1 MRRRVLAVMAM
12 VVLGA
17 AVFCSPLVAETGH
30 EGWLRYAPLDPAV
43 RARYDSLP
51 ANVVAMD
58 DSPVV
63 ASAQQELVRGVRGM
77 LGRTLR
83 ESNDPINEP
92 AILVGTYVSIR
103 RRFPY
108 MMLLF
113 GNGDSYDLVR
123 IKIEGCDCLV
133 IAGMTERGAL
143 YGTFALLSR
152 MARGEPLVGP
162 SPLEQ
167 PYNAI
172 RWIDQWDNLNGTIER
187 GYAGSS
193 IFFENGHVRA
203 DLARV
208 HEYGRLLASIG
219 INGCNI
225 NNVNS
230 DLHILDDAMIDEVAR
245 VAKEFRPWGIRI
257 SLAVDLSTPK
267 EAGGLD
273 TFDPLD
279 PKVAAWWRDKVET
292 IYGRIPDF
300 GGFTVKA
307 DSEGRLG
314 PSTYGRSPADA
325 ANVIARALKPH
336 GGIVFYR
343 AFVYNHHLDWNDL
356 KADRARAAADIFRPL
371 DGKFDDNV
379 VIQIKHGPID
389 FQVREPAS
397 PLFARL
403 RKTNEAIEL
412 QITQEYL
419 GQQKHMVYIPP
430 MWKGVLDFDMRVDG
444 GHTPVREI
452 VSGRTFHRP
461 TGGFVGV
468 ANVGMDE
475 NWLAHPLAMSNLYG
489 FGRLAWNPTLSTE
502 AIAREWTQLTFG
514 TDPLVDRTVP
524 SMLMSSWPTYESYTG
539 VLGLQTLTAIVGS
552 HYGPNVETA
561 ERNGW
566 GQWIRADNKGIGMD
580 RSVATGTGFAGQYPP
595 EVAKMYE
602 SVATTPENL
611 ILFFHH
617 LPYTYR
623 LHSGKTVAQ
632 YVYDVHYDGAA
643 RAAAYVDAWKKLEH
657 HIDDDRYQLVLS
669 LLQYQA
675 GHAIVWRDAICT
687 WFLRMSSIA
696 DQRGRVGH
704 DPDRVEAESMQLDG
718 YSVVQVDPA
727 EDASGGKG
735 VECRGDRCSASLKVD
750 RKPGW
755 YEVDVQYFDM
765 PNGDA
770 KFTLLVN
777 GQRIDSWTGNMR
789 LPARHLGGDSS
800 TRRWVHG
807 VALRPGDELRIE
819 GTPDRQDPAALDYV
833 EIRPQGGAPRAAEH
847 PSRSAG
853 KKKSP

>member
-1 MRRRVLAVMAM
+1 MVLVAVGTAIF
-12 VVLGA
+12 
-17 AVFCSPLVAETGH
+17 AVSLSAETGH
-30 EGWLRYAPLDPAV
+30 EGWLRYEPLAPA
-43 RARYDSLP
+43 ARERYASLP
-51 ANVVAMD
+51 AVAMVAG
-58 DSPVV
+58 DSPVL
-63 ASAQQELVRGVRGM
+63 ASAQDELVRGVRGM
-77 LGRTLR
+77 MGRTLR
-83 ESNDPINEP
+83 KSKDLPREP
-92 AILVGTYVSIR
+92 AVVFGTIASLHQIAPEVRLPADLPDDAYVLATRKING
-103 RRFPY
+103 FEC
-108 MMLLF
+108 LLIT
-113 GNGDSYDLVR
+113 G
-123 IKIEGCDCLV
+123 
-133 IAGMTERGAL
+133 ATERGVL

-152 MARGEPLVGP
+152 MARGESLAVPDVV
-162 SPLEQ
+162 EQ

-187 GYAGSS
+187 GYAGPS

-203 DLARV
+203 DLTRV
-208 HEYGRLLASIG
+208 HDYARLLASIG

-225 NNVNS
+225 NNVNA
-230 DLHILDDAMIDEVAR
+230 DLHVLDDAMIDEVAR
-245 VAKEFRPWGIRI
+245 VADAFRPWGIRI

-292 IYGRIPDF
+292 IYARIPDF

-314 PSTYGRSPADA
+314 PSTYGRTPADA

-397 PLFARL
+397 PLFAGL

-419 GQQKHMVYIPP
+419 GQQRHMVYIPP
-430 MWKGVLDFDMRVDG
+430 MWKEVLDFDMRVNG

-452 VSGRTFHRP
+452 VPGRTFHRP

-468 ANVGMDE
+468 ANVGLDE
-475 NWLAHPLAMSNLYG
+475 NWMSHPLAMSNLYG
-489 FGRLAWNPTLSTE
+489 FGRLAWRPTLKTD

-514 TDPLVDRTVP
+514 TDPLVDKTVP
-524 SMLMSSWPTYESYTG
+524 AMLMSSWPTYESYTG

-566 GQWIRADNKGIGMD
+566 GQWIRADHQGIGMD

-595 EVAKMYE
+595 DVAKMYE

-623 LHSGKTVAQ
+623 LRSGKTVVQ
-632 YVYDVHYDGAA
+632 YVYDAHYDGAA
-643 RAAAYVDAWKKLEH
+643 RVAAYVDEWKALEH
-657 HIDDDRYQLVLS
+657 HVDDDRYQLVLS

-675 GHAIVWRDAICT
+675 GHAVVWRDAISN
-687 WFLRMSSIA
+687 WFLRMSGIA
-696 DQRGRVGH
+696 EQRGRVGH
-704 DPDRVEAESMQLDG
+704 YPDRVEAEAMQLDG
-718 YSVVQVDPA
+718 YSVAPVDPA
-727 EDASGGKG
+727 EDASGGKA
-735 VECRGDRCSASLKVD
+735 VECARDRCTATFKFD
-750 RKPGW
+750 RAPGW
-755 YEVDVQYFDM
+755 YEVNVQYFDM
-765 PNGDA
+765 PVGNA
-770 KFTLLVN
+770 KFALTVN
-777 GQRIDSWTGNMR
+777 GQQINSWTAGLR

-800 TRRWVHG
+800 TRQWIHG
-807 VALRPGDELRIE
+807 VALRPGDEIRIE
-819 GTPDRQDPAALDYV
+819 GSPDREDPAAFDYV
-833 EIRPQGGAPRAAEH
+833 ELKLQKGAIPAAAR
-847 PSRSAG
+847 RSLAGVG
-853 KKKSP
+853 KKTP